1 MLVNGSD
8 GTEEDAKMEMTF
20 SSLKHYCMDLLDL
33 LRNPRTSAPFLP
45 EMADFLRSSPAESL
59 QPSLEYTAVFGGAF
73 EEMPFGICGSDSN
86 FGVSHV
92 FHVKTA
98 EIEAARGHHGSAKLR
113 SEALLTLRVFVAK
126 VGTADALAF
135 FLPGVVSRFAKILHV
150 SKGMVSGAAGSVGSV
165 DHSVRGLTEFLVTV
179 LRDEE
184 NLFYLDLSME
194 EVDGFCAHKDGSTQS
209 ILESLRKLPVNDRSL
224 AKMEIDQ
231 MTGGLLPKPFPSEN
245 AHSRDNAESLA
256 VNRTKDWIH
265 ETTSH
270 VDKLLSATFPHE
282 CLCVLAYDDSE
293 LVSVAAQESL
303 ETLFMLREQYLSE
316 NEVAEIFNRLI
327 EKLPKLVLGSEERI
341 VVSHAQKLLAVMYY
355 AGPENVVDHL
365 LRSSLTAVRS
375 LDYLTLSLSPNS
387 LFAGSVDKLITL
399 KPLSSGYL
407 HSISELRAGAH
418 LSCAHSSIVSS
429 APSSFSLRQ
438 CKSLTNHIEILHK
451 DYELPRM
458 PPWLAD
464 DSQKLYQSLAGILRH
479 IGLSLLAD
487 QSANIYEKLF
497 HKSGNKMKEVNI
509 KGGEA
514 GIGHVGDPGHTAVM
528 ESVWNVYQRKDAR
541 SHVIDCV
548 GSILH
553 EYLSSEIWDLASDQ
567 KSFLLA
573 QDMETEN
580 LSPHFFRDIANL
592 HQNLICSN
600 YQIRSA
606 SDVVLRVLSASSDFP
621 TVGHLVLANS
631 DYIIDSLC
639 RQLRHLDLN
648 PHVPD
653 VLGSMLSYIGAAHK
667 ILPLLEEPMRIVS
680 SELEVLGRHQHPD
693 LIIPFLKAVL
703 EIAKS
708 CKREALLMPNN
719 AQSLFKH
726 VKSKVVD
733 SETKAKENHIEH
745 IDISE
750 VDSLDSEA
758 VYTHSYDAGEL
769 SENWEELLFK
779 LHELKSYRRTI
790 GSVSG
795 SCIIASTPLLAS
807 TRESACLLALE
818 TVEDGITILAKVEEA
833 YKCEKDTKE
842 LIQRA
847 NVGDS
852 GIGDTPLWIPGR
864 LMGFTVKSC
873 YVWVRREN
881 PAEQATA
888 EKHNEIWGCKFPLK
902 VVMRSLGVVSSI
914 IQICGGDFFT
924 RRFHQDGPTFW
935 KILTTSPFQRRPTP
949 RGERPLL
956 LPYRTASIS
965 SEDSMSELSTVKVQ
979 AAALN
984 MIFNLSSNKRSASAL
999 EAVLKKV
1006 SGLVVGIA
1014 CSGVKALR
1022 DASLKAL
1029 SGLACIDPDLVWIL
1043 LADVYYTVKKDFPS
1057 PLIPGLAEVSEI
1069 LPPPSSSKEY
1079 LYRQYGGESFGFD
1092 IDEAS
1097 VEPDTLKALPHLKR
1111 SDFHP
1116 QPLVAHQRLG
1126 LRACE
1131 AHRGLRG
1138 NTTLSLNP
1146 SRKSKLYDQGLSDF
1160 EKLERHS
1167 TRDRIVLTKITQSF
1181 IPAVSWTVWLTI
1193 NATVFKNHTP
1203 YLETMWEGVKVLIK
1217 TWAIHCARAKRI
1229 TFKGEQYEDREL
1241 ERFYLELVTET
1252 HR

>member
-1 MLVNGSD
+1 
-8 GTEEDAKMEMTF
+8 MTF

-59 QPSLEYTAVFGGAF
+59 QPSLDYTLLPFLLLVDAAVQCRSSKKIDPQQSITTITISDNVAEGILLCLEELLKKCHLGSVDQMVVVLKKLSYGAMLTPSEAAEEFREGILRCLRALLLRLQLCALKSCTCKKIPTLPSFMFNSNSQDQCIVCSEYSLKPGECLIAFLQSKHASPAVGHWL
-73 EEMPFGICGSDSN
+73 SLLL
-86 FGVSHV
+86 H
-92 FHVKTA
+92 TA

-270 VDKLLSATFPHE
+270 VDKLLSATFPHLCVHPAARVRLALVDGIKSLMSKCRYTLNKSKLMLLE

-487 QSANIYEKLF
+487 PRNEISLSTIIDTPLNYLRELISELRMKEYSKESWQSWYARSSSGQVLRQASTAACILNEIIFGISDQSANIYEKLF

-514 GIGHVGDPGHTAVM
+514 GIVM

-592 HQNLICSN
+592 HQVIIDGIGIFSVSLGNDFISSGFLHSSLYLLLQNLICSN

-693 LIIPFLKAVL
+693 LIIPFLKVYPHNHFLINAFQIIIGEVFGGACFFFFWVKKKKNVL
-703 EIAKS
+703 I
-708 CKREALLMPNN
+708 
-719 AQSLFKH
+719 
-726 VKSKVVD
+726 V
-733 SETKAKENHIEH
+733 
-745 IDISE
+745 
-750 VDSLDSEA
+750 
-758 VYTHSYDAGEL
+758 
-769 SENWEELLFK
+769 
-779 LHELKSYRRTI
+779 
-790 GSVSG
+790 
-795 SCIIASTPLLAS
+795 
-807 TRESACLLALE
+807 
-818 TVEDGITILAKVEEA
+818 VED
-833 YKCEKDTKE
+833 YKNSYSK
-842 LIQRA
+842 
-847 NVGDS
+847 S
-852 GIGDTPLWIPGR
+852 GW
-864 LMGFTVKSC
+864 
-873 YVWVRREN
+873 
-881 PAEQATA
+881 
-888 EKHNEIWGCKFPLK
+888 
-902 VVMRSLGVVSSI
+902 
-914 IQICGGDFFT
+914 
-924 RRFHQDGPTFW
+924 
-935 KILTTSPFQRRPTP
+935 
-949 RGERPLL
+949 
-956 LPYRTASIS
+956 
-965 SEDSMSELSTVKVQ
+965 
-979 AAALN
+979 
-984 MIFNLSSNKRSASAL
+984 
-999 EAVLKKV
+999 
-1006 SGLVVGIA
+1006 
-1014 CSGVKALR
+1014 
-1022 DASLKAL
+1022 
-1029 SGLACIDPDLVWIL
+1029 
-1043 LADVYYTVKKDFPS
+1043 
-1057 PLIPGLAEVSEI
+1057 
-1069 LPPPSSSKEY
+1069 
-1079 LYRQYGGESFGFD
+1079 
-1092 IDEAS
+1092 
-1097 VEPDTLKALPHLKR
+1097 
-1111 SDFHP
+1111 
-1116 QPLVAHQRLG
+1116 
-1126 LRACE
+1126 
-1131 AHRGLRG
+1131 
-1138 NTTLSLNP
+1138 
-1146 SRKSKLYDQGLSDF
+1146 
-1160 EKLERHS
+1160 
-1167 TRDRIVLTKITQSF
+1167 
-1181 IPAVSWTVWLTI
+1181 
-1193 NATVFKNHTP
+1193 
-1203 YLETMWEGVKVLIK
+1203 
-1217 TWAIHCARAKRI
+1217 
-1229 TFKGEQYEDREL
+1229 
-1241 ERFYLELVTET
+1241 
-1252 HR
+1252 